1 MDMWGSNS
9 LLVFDETGAFVRK
22 IGNRG
27 LGPEEYVRL
36 KDFEVDSENI
46 YLYDWQTA
54 RMLKYDLQGNFIE
67 QHKTP
72 FRSRGFKILENG
84 KYLFATEQESSE
96 SKYQVIRMDSD
107 FNVETSFLSF
117 PDKYAEFIA
126 GGQVNNI
133 IHAVDGVLSYTRFCN
148 DTIYTFSGE
157 GELTGKILFDFGS
170 KTVPEKYRNDY
181 DLFMTEGGG
190 LFNYFQDTPFKLNQ
204 LWIGFAVHQQ
214 KYATFVYNTVS
225 NKYYFYDWAD
235 EGIIDI
241 LFANSKYLVGYV
253 DIGRYNRLKKKPK
266 IDDSAMAVLEEG
278 GHGLLFYHLKQ
289 NT

>member
-67 QHKTP
+67 QHKIP

-84 KYLFATEQESSE
+84 KYLFAVEQKSSE
-96 SKYQVIRMDSD
+96 SKDQVIRMDSD

-126 GGQVNNI
+126 SSQVNNM
-133 IHAVDGVLSYTRFCN
+133 IHAVGGVLSYTRFCN
-148 DTIYTFSGE
+148 DTIYTFSEE
-157 GELTGKILFDFGS
+157 GEFTGGILFDFGS
-170 KTVPEKYRNDY
+170 KTVPEK
-181 DLFMTEGGG
+181 
-190 LFNYFQDTPFKLNQ
+190 
-204 LWIGFAVHQQ
+204 I
-214 KYATFVYNTVS
+214 
-225 NKYYFYDWAD
+225 
-235 EGIIDI
+235 
-241 LFANSKYLVGYV
+241 
-253 DIGRYNRLKKKPK
+253 
-266 IDDSAMAVLEEG
+266 
-278 GHGLLFYHLKQ
+278 
-289 NT
+289 